1 MSNFELKD
9 GVDASQGINAY
20 IPTGA
25 IILKPGNPAMLS
37 NYDTDAKCL
46 DIGAVPLD
54 GRSLSTTTYASLFSL
69 IGYTYGGSGASFSVP
84 DTRTSVK
91 HLTAATNNA
100 NLGVTN
106 NSNTITHNHSL
117 STTQANF
124 ANNNTVTNHLHN
136 ITYTSSTVNTVT
148 EHNHSATLA
157 FPTINS
163 GQATAFTQSKQTGNA
178 TAAASNH
185 SHVRNA
191 FNQVFSVGAA
201 VNNATTTPHSHTEDS
216 TTNTSTSTANHELP
230 THTHNASSSDSVS
243 IGTSSSYTYP
253 TISLL
258 FFVKI

>member
-1 MSNFELKD
+1 MSNFKLKD
-9 GVDASQGINAY
+9 GVDAAQGINAY

-25 IILKPGNPAMLS
+25 IILKPGNPSILS

-46 DIGAVPLD
+46 DLGIVPLD

-91 HLTAATNNA
+91 HLTAAANNA

-106 NSNTITHNHSL
+106 NSNTVTHNHSL
-117 STTQANF
+117 STTQQDFGTNDIE
-124 ANNNTVTNHLHN
+124 TNHYHN
-136 ITYTSSTVNTVT
+136 ITYTGSTVNTVT
-148 EHNHSATLA
+148 AHTHAASLTFAA
-157 FPTINS
+157 INS
-163 GQATAFTQSKQTGNA
+163 GQATSFTQSKQTGGA
-178 TAAASNH
+178 TASASNH

-191 FNQVFSVGAA
+191 FNQTFGVGAA
-201 VNNATTTPHSHTEDS
+201 ANTVNTAHSHTQD
-216 TTNTSTSTANHELP
+216 TTTSTANHGLP
-230 THTHNASSSDSVS
+230 THIHNSSSSDSVS